1 MKKQT
6 LKRFPGGSG
15 RPTLILSMRG
25 PLIKPGPLE
34 LPLVLAVGAGPRPA
48 QEPGR
53 EEEEEEEEEQEKKV
67 QE

>member
-1 MKKQT
+1 
-6 LKRFPGGSG
+6 
-15 RPTLILSMRG
+15 
-25 PLIKPGPLE
+25 
-34 LPLVLAVGAGPRPA
+34 VLAVGAGPRPV